1 MPSQRANDIQ
11 LSPTMRIAA
20 RALSMKAQG
29 VDVVDF
35 SVGEPDFPTPEK
47 IKKAAK
53 AALDANFT
61 KYTANDGIPE
71 LRRAICRKLER
82 DNGLRF
88 TPEEVLVSP
97 GAKAALFC
105 VVMALVDEGDDVIIP
120 TPCWVSYPDQVR
132 LAKGNP
138 VFVRT
143 REEDGFHLR
152 ARDLAEAITPNTRVL
167 VLNYPCNPTGA
178 VYSREE
184 LAEIGEIC
192 RREGIWVIADEIY
205 EKLIY
210 DGRRFVSIAEAVPE
224 LAKQTVIINGF
235 SKAYSMT
242 GWRLGYAAGP
252 REIIAAASKI
262 QSHNTSNATSFVQK
276 AAVVA
281 LEECE
286 LDVERMRS
294 EFERRRNLVVAGLS
308 RIPGVSCPVPEGAF
322 YAMPN
327 VSRFLD
333 KEFSGSPV
341 RNTYGLAYY
350 LLKEAKLAVV
360 PGDAFMAPE
369 HIRISFATSE
379 DRIREGL
386 KRLAEALAKLQ
397 EPKRVRPRALANVLT
412 KVQDYVAV
420 RPVRELEER
429 NALLAEAER
438 SLPPD
443 SLFVWN
449 GQVGGVV
456 VQLRTNSPHLAD
468 FFQENFWPSPLQG
481 GPEPHA
487 VVFAVKDVPG
497 RETSA
502 AVNLATDT
510 GFVWNS
516 AFYGQVREL
525 SLLLAS
531 EVAARTQGVL
541 WAHAAAVSLD
551 GHGVLVWGGP
561 GSGRTALVARLM
573 HDHGARLV
581 ASDGVF
587 VRFGPQGTVAE
598 GCERKLYLKAKWAR
612 YLPGLSRFFDR
623 AKLENMATE
632 RSLCTEDHGDDD
644 CPLDLGAP
652 VCLVASKRGRVMLDP
667 FWLGGVRHAE
677 VAASVFLVQDPL
689 LAGPKALDPGDA
701 LRLVA
706 SGSLG
711 LGLPAQPFLNPHLPP
726 LTPEQEARLR
736 AQFARLFAHAK
747 CVLLPAGL
755 SPETSSQELLRVL
768 ERR

>member
-1 MPSQRANDIQ
+1 MPSERANQIQ

-20 RALSMKAQG
+20 RALAMKAQG
-29 VDVVDF
+29 IDVVDF

-53 AALDANFT
+53 QALDANFT

-71 LRRAICRKLER
+71 LRQAICRKLER
-82 DNGLRF
+82 ENGLRF
-88 TPEEVLVSP
+88 SPDEVLVSP

-120 TPCWVSYPDQVR
+120 SPCWVSYPDQVR

-167 VLNYPCNPTGA
+167 ILNYPCNPTGA
-178 VYSREE
+178 VYTREE
-184 LAEIGEIC
+184 LEEIGEIC

-210 DGRRFVSIAEAVPE
+210 DGRRFTSIAAAVPA

-235 SKAYSMT
+235 SKAFSMT

-276 AAVVA
+276 AGVVA

-286 LDVERMRS
+286 LEVERMRV
-294 EFERRRNLVVAGLS
+294 EFERRRNLVIQGLS
-308 RIPGVSCPVPEGAF
+308 RIPGLSCPVPEGAF

-379 DRIREGL
+379 ERIREGL
-386 KRLAEALAKLQ
+386 KRLADALAKLE
-397 EPKRVRPRALANVLT
+397 EPKRTRPRVLNNVITKVNDYLPVRPI
-412 KVQDYVAV
+412 
-420 RPVRELEER
+420 RELAER
-429 NALLAEAER
+429 NALLEEAER
-438 SLPPD
+438 SLPAD

-449 GQVGGVV
+449 ALVGGAV
-456 VQLRTNSPHLAD
+456 VQLRTNSPHLSD
-468 FFQENFWPSPLQG
+468 FFQENFWPSPLDG

-487 VVFAVKDVPG
+487 VVYAVKEAPG
-497 RETSA
+497 REPSA
-502 AVNLATDT
+502 AVSFATDT
-510 GFVWNS
+510 GFVWNT
-516 AFYGQVREL
+516 AFYGQTREMA
-525 SLLLAS
+525 LLLAA
-531 EVAARTQGVL
+531 EVAARTQGAL
-541 WAHAAAVSLD
+541 WAHGAAVALGD
-551 GHGVLVWGGP
+551 RGVLVFAAP
-561 GSGRTALVARLM
+561 GSGRTALLAQLLREHGGRLL
-573 HDHGARLV
+573 A
-581 ASDGVF
+581 ADGVL
-587 VRFGPQGTVAE
+587 VRFGPRATVLD
-598 GCERKLYLKAKWAR
+598 GLERKLYLKAKWTKQ
-612 YLPGLSRFFDR
+612 LPTLSRFFDR

-632 RSLCTEDHGDDD
+632 RALCTVDHGERD

-652 VCLVASKRGRVMLDP
+652 VCLEASARGRMMLDP
-667 FWLGGVRHAE
+667 FWLGGTRQAE
-677 VAASVFLVQDPL
+677 AAAVVFLAKDPL
-689 LAGPKALDPGDA
+689 MARPRPLSPEDA
-701 LRLVA
+701 LRLLA
-706 SGSLG
+706 SGSLPG
-711 LGLPAQPFLNPHLPP
+711 QVGTARPYLNPHLPP
-726 LTPEQEARLR
+726 LATEQEQRMRAQYARLLS
-736 AQFARLFAHAK
+736 QVKSF
-747 CVLLPAGL
+747 LLPADL
-755 SPETSSQELLRVL
+755 SPEASAQQLLAL
-768 ERR
+768 LA

>member
-1 MPSQRANDIQ
+1 MPSERANQIQ

-20 RALSMKAQG
+20 RALGLKAQG
-29 VDVVDF
+29 IDVVDF

-53 AALDANFT
+53 QALDANFT

-71 LRRAICRKLER
+71 LRQAICRKLER
-82 DNGLRF
+82 ENGLRF
-88 TPEEVLVSP
+88 SPEEVLVSP

-152 ARDLAEAITPNTRVL
+152 AKDLAEAITPNTRVL
-167 VLNYPCNPTGA
+167 ILNYPCNPTGA
-178 VYSREE
+178 VYAREE
-184 LAEIGEIC
+184 LEEIGEIC

-210 DGRRFVSIAEAVPE
+210 DGRRFTSIAAAVPA
-224 LAKQTVIINGF
+224 LAKQTVVINGF
-235 SKAYSMT
+235 SKAFSMT

-276 AAVVA
+276 AGVVA

-286 LDVERMRS
+286 LEVERMRG
-294 EFERRRNLVVAGLS
+294 EFERRRNLVIQGLA

-333 KEFSGSPV
+333 REFSGSPV

-379 DRIREGL
+379 ERIREGL
-386 KRLAEALAKLQ
+386 KRLAEALSRLE
-397 EPKRVRPRALANVLT
+397 EPKRVKPRVLNNVLT
-412 KVQDYVAV
+412 KVNDYVAV
-420 RPVRELEER
+420 RPIRELSER
-429 NALLAEAER
+429 NALLEEAER
-438 SLPPD
+438 LLPAD
-443 SLFVWN
+443 ALFLWN
-449 GQVGGVV
+449 ALVGGVV

-468 FFQENFWPSPLQG
+468 FFQENFWPSPLEG

-487 VVFAVKDVPG
+487 VVYAVKDVPG
-497 RETSA
+497 RDPSA
-502 AVNLATDT
+502 AVSLATDT
-510 GFVWNS
+510 GFVWNT
-516 AFYGQVREL
+516 AFYGQSREMA
-525 SLLLAS
+525 LLLAW
-531 EVAARTQGVL
+531 EVAARTQGAL
-541 WAHAAAVSLD
+541 WAHAAAMAL
-551 GHGVLVWGGP
+551 GERGVLLFGAP
-561 GSGRTALVARLM
+561 GSGRTSLLAHLMQEHGGRLL
-573 HDHGARLV
+573 A
-581 ASDGVF
+581 ADGVF
-587 VRFGPQGTVAE
+587 VRFGPRATVLD
-598 GCERKLYLKAKWAR
+598 GVERKFYLKAKWAR
-612 YLPGLSRFFDR
+612 HIPGFSRFFDR
-623 AKLENMATE
+623 AKLENLATD
-632 RSLCTEDHGDDD
+632 RTLCTVDHGEGD

-652 VCLVASKRGRVMLDP
+652 VCLEASAKGRVMLDP
-667 FWLGGVRHAE
+667 FWLGGARQTE
-677 VAASVFLVQDPL
+677 AAAVVFLANDPL
-689 LAGPKALDPGDA
+689 LSAPRELSPEDA
-701 LRLVA
+701 LRLLA
-706 SGSLG
+706 GGSLPG
-711 LGLPAQPFLNPHLPP
+711 QTGPSRPFLNPHLPP
-726 LTPEQEARLR
+726 LSAEQEQHLR
-736 AQFARLFAHAK
+736 AQFARLFSQVK
-747 CVLLPAGL
+747 CFLLPAGL
-755 SPETSSQELLRVL
+755 SPEATARQLLAVVR
-768 ERR
+768 